1 VHVGPESPRGWNE
14 GQLIDPFDNFIG
26 AMCSLSVHFCPEF
39 DESVPEAA
47 AGEES

>member
-1 VHVGPESPRGWNE
+1 
-14 GQLIDPFDNFIG
+14 
-26 AMCSLSVHFCPEF
+26 MCSLSVHFCPEF